1 MPQPIDPFT
10 ELGRVLAAERI
21 QQIADRASLAAQQ
34 RAQADQERE
43 LVKAEQQV
51 RESEQK
57 SEEVERELR
66 RRNPFAGRRRKPQ
79 ARKEPGHAPHG
90 ESGHEDEDDGP
101 DTHHFDVSV

>member
-34 RAQADQERE
+34 RVQADQERE
-43 LVKAEQQV
+43 LLRAEQQV
-51 RESEQK
+51 RQSEQK

-66 RRNPFAGRRRKPQ
+66 RRNPFSGRRRKP
-79 ARKEPGHAPHG
+79 AREARREPRTGQ
-90 ESGHEDEDDGP
+90 EEDES

>member
-34 RAQADQERE
+34 RVQADQERE
-43 LVKAEQQV
+43 LLRAEQQV
-51 RESEQK
+51 RQSEQK

-66 RRNPFAGRRRKPQ
+66 RRNPFAGRRQRKPP
-79 ARKEPGHAPHG
+79 EPHTAPRAP
-90 ESGHEDEDDGP
+90 SGDDEEDGP